1 MKVAGSCSCMCS
13 VVARGNPWSSA
24 LCEGPDE
31 NNAVINRR
39 YYMAARRYEISLRVL
54 KNIFRVSA
62 VHYTLSA
69 LIKTSREISI
79 K

>member
-24 LCEGPDE
+24 LTEGPDE

-39 YYMAARRYEISLRVL
+39 YYMAARRYEISLRV
-54 KNIFRVSA
+54 
-62 VHYTLSA
+62 HYTLSA